1 MYRRKLFFILLIGGW
16 SLFMLNPVNAQIE
29 NWPQFR
35 GVNCSGVAAEGQ
47 NPPISFGPDKNL
59 LWKASLPEGHS
70 SPCIWE
76 DCIFI
81 TGTEK
86 ENKLFKLF
94 CIDRNDGNIRWEES
108 IAVEGFE
115 RTLVVGNPATATPST
130 DGERVYFYF
139 GSHGLLCYDL
149 NGEKQWELSMPVPKS
164 RHEMGTSPIVTGD
177 LVILN
182 CFGDQNDPRLLAL
195 NKHDGSIVWKHSL
208 PELKN
213 RDSYATPVIYKD
225 EVIIYAS
232 DCVAGY
238 NIITGDN
245 KWRFITNV
253 VDAASTP
260 VIGKDILYTVSYSAM
275 GNPAMRAQFPD
286 FMEFASKYDKNGDL
300 LLEQNEVKDF
310 QFLLLPEMPEIPGYN
325 VPIMYVMGWW
335 DENKDSFIDSTEWKN
350 VSDRWEARYNRQGL
364 KAIKLGGEGDIGLN
378 YFLWSHTD
386 DVPYVSSPLLF
397 KDHVY
402 MIKNGGIISCFHAE
416 SGKLLY
422 RESLGASGTYF
433 SSPIAANGRIYIA
446 SRNGIV
452 TVFEAGEK
460 LNILAHNDLDDKI
473 MATPAVV
480 DDKLYIRT
488 ARFLY
493 AFGE

>member
-1 MYRRKLFFILLIGGW
+1 
-16 SLFMLNPVNAQIE
+16 
-29 NWPQFR
+29 
-35 GVNCSGVAAEGQ
+35 
-47 NPPISFGPDKNL
+47 
-59 LWKASLPEGHS
+59 
-70 SPCIWE
+70 
-76 DCIFI
+76 
-81 TGTEK
+81 
-86 ENKLFKLF
+86 
-94 CIDRNDGNIRWEES
+94 
-108 IAVEGFE
+108 
-115 RTLVVGNPATATPST
+115 
-130 DGERVYFYF
+130 
-139 GSHGLLCYDL
+139 
-149 NGEKQWELSMPVPKS
+149 
-164 RHEMGTSPIVTGD
+164 
-177 LVILN
+177 
-182 CFGDQNDPRLLAL
+182 
-195 NKHDGSIVWKHSL
+195 
-208 PELKN
+208 
-213 RDSYATPVIYKD
+213 
-225 EVIIYAS
+225 
-232 DCVAGY
+232 
-238 NIITGDN
+238 
-245 KWRFITNV
+245 
-253 VDAASTP
+253 
-260 VIGKDILYTVSYSAM
+260 
-275 GNPAMRAQFPD
+275 
-286 FMEFASKYDKNGDL
+286 MEFAAKYDKNGDL

-350 VSDRWEARYNRQGL
+350 MSDRWEARYNRQGL

-378 YFLWSHTD
+378 YFLWGHTD

-402 MIKNGGIISCFHAE
+402 MIKNGGIISCFHAS